1 MAKIKTLTEF
11 ITDQQALNP
20 GAKGD
25 LSRLL
30 NDIAIASKIVHREIN
45 KAGLVDILGEVGQEN
60 VQGESVKKLDLYA
73 NDQFIAAFK
82 SGGECAAVASEED
95 EDIII
100 LDGLNSQNGKYL
112 VSIDPLDGSSN
123 IDVNISV
130 GTIFSVLQR
139 KDTSKTVIK
148 EEFFVAGKEQVAAGY
163 VIYGS
168 STMLVYTT
176 GNGVNGFTLDPSIG
190 EFCLSHPN
198 IQTPIT
204 GEIYSV
210 NEANLNIMSK
220 GVKRYVLFCQ
230 QLDDNK
236 NRTHTARFMGS
247 LVADFHRNLLKGG
260 IYIYPKTTA
269 APLGRLRL
277 LYECAPLAWIAE
289 EAGGKAT
296 DGTQRILDIVPT
308 DLHQRTPYFIGST
321 KMVEKAESYMNE

>member
-1 MAKIKTLTEF
+1 M
-11 ITDQQALNP
+11 
-20 GAKGD
+20 
-25 LSRLL
+25 
-30 NDIAIASKIVHREIN
+30 HREIN
-45 KAGLVDILGEVGQEN
+45 KAGLVDILGEAGQEN

-73 NDQFIAAFK
+73 NEQFIAAFK
-82 SGGECAAVASEED
+82 SGGECAAVASEEN
-95 EDIII
+95 EDIVI

-139 KDTSKTVIK
+139 KDTNKTVKK
-148 EEFFVAGKEQVAAGY
+148 EDFFVAGKQQVAAGY

-198 IQTPIT
+198 IKTPAI

-210 NEANLNIMSK
+210 NEANLNTMSK
-220 GVKRYVLFCQ
+220 GVKKYVSFCQ

-269 APLGRLRL
+269 APLGRLR
-277 LYECAPLAWIAE
+277 
-289 EAGGKAT
+289 
-296 DGTQRILDIVPT
+296 
-308 DLHQRTPYFIGST
+308 H
-321 KMVEKAESYMNE
+321 YMNVLH